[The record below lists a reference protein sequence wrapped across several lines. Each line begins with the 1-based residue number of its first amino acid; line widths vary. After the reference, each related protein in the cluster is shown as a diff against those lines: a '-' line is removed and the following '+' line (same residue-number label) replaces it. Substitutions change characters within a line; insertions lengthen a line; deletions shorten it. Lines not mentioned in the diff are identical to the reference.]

1 MRALLRLLIRLV
13 VLALAGYGAWK
24 LFDEYGS
31 RAKNLSGPIETFS
44 DRATTAA
51 RDAADG
57 VGSAAHQAA
66 VAVEDS
72 AEKIA
77 RAAKDSADEAAR
89 TLGSNSGEAAKSS

>member
-1 MRALLRLLIRLV
+1 MRVLVRLVIRLV

-51 RDAADG
+51 RDAAEG
-57 VGSAAHQAA
+57 VGSGAHQAA
-66 VAVEDS
+66 VAVE
-72 AEKIA
+72 
-77 RAAKDSADEAAR
+77 DSADEAAR
-89 TLGSNSGEAAKSS
+89 TLGSNTGEAAKSS

>member
-1 MRALLRLLIRLV
+1 MRALLRPLIRLV

-24 LFDEYGS
+24 LYEEYGS
-31 RAKNLSGPIETFS
+31 RAKNLGGPIETFS

-51 RDAADG
+51 RGAAEG

-77 RAAKDSADEAAR
+77 LAAKDSANEAAR
-89 TLGSNSGEAAKSS
+89 TLGSNTGEAAKSS

>member
-1 MRALLRLLIRLV
+1 MHPVLRTLIRLV
-13 VLALAGYGAWK
+13 VLALAGYGVWK
-24 LFDEYGS
+24 LFDEYGG
-31 RAKNLSGPIETFS
+31 RAKDLSGPIETFS

-51 RDAADG
+51 RDAAQG

-89 TLGSNSGEAAKSS
+89 HLGSNTNEAGESS